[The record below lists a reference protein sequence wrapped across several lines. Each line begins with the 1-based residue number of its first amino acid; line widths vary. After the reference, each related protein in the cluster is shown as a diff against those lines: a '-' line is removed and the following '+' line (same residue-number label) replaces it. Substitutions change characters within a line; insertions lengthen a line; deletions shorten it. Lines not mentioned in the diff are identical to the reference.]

1 MKKLLKYLKGYI
13 KESIIAPLFKLL
25 EACFELFVPIV
36 IKNIVDIGI
45 GRADKAYV
53 IRMSL
58 LLVLLAV
65 VGLICSVTAQ
75 YFAAKA
81 AVGFAAGLRHALFKH
96 IGRLSYTE
104 YDRLGTS
111 SLITRM
117 TSDVNQV
124 QSGVNLA
131 LRLFLRSPFIVA
143 GAMIMA
149 FTVDAT
155 AAITFAIAIPV
166 LSLIVYAIML
176 LSIPLY
182 KKVQKKL
189 DKLLNTTREN
199 LTGVRVIRAFRLEEK
214 ERNEF
219 NQYNEE
225 LTATSKFA
233 GKISALMNPLTYVI
247 INLAIIWLIQIGAL
261 RVSAGLLTQG
271 AVLALYN
278 YMSQIL
284 VELIKFA
291 NLIITITKG
300 FASGNR
306 ISAVF
311 EMKPSIEDA
320 GSALSEEKITDGE
333 IDIRANSDN
342 KSEYAVSFRH
352 VSLRYKD
359 AGSEALTDISFNV
372 RRREIVGII
381 GGTGSGKSS
390 LINLIPR
397 FYDATGGEVLVD
409 GINVR
414 DYPIRALR
422 DRIGIVPQKAV
433 LFSGSI
439 RDNMRIGK
447 KDATDDEIMEAI
459 KLAQAADIVAEKKE
473 GLDFFIE
480 QAGKNLSGGQRQ
492 RLTIARALVKK
503 PDILILDDSA
513 SALDFATDAALR
525 KALREIPNKP
535 TTFIVSQRSSSIRHA
550 DKIIV
555 LDDGEIAGIGS
566 HDELLAG
573 CRVYKEIYDSQ
584 FKKEDR

>member
-1 MKKLLKYLKGYI
+1 MRKLLKYLKGYV
-13 KESIIAPLFKLL
+13 KESILAPLFKLL

-36 IKNIVDIGI
+36 IKRIVDIGI
-45 GRADKAYV
+45 GQADKAFV
-53 IRMSL
+53 IKMSL

-65 VGLICSVTAQ
+65 VGLISSVTAQ
-75 YFAAKA
+75 FFAARA
-81 AVGFAAGLRHALFKH
+81 AVGFAGKLRHALFKH
-96 IGRLSYTE
+96 IGQLSYTE
-104 YDRLGTS
+104 YDTLGTS

-124 QSGVNLA
+124 QSGINLT
-131 LRLFLRSPFIVA
+131 LRLLLRSPFIVV

-149 FTVDAT
+149 FTVDAD
-155 AAITFAIAIPV
+155 AAVTFAVAIPV
-166 LSLIVYAIML
+166 LSVIVFAIML
-176 LSIPLY
+176 VSIPLY
-182 KKVQKKL
+182 KKVQKRL
-189 DKLLNTTREN
+189 DMVLKSTREN
-199 LTGVRVIRAFRLEEK
+199 LAGVRVIRAFRLEEK
-214 ERNEF
+214 EKNEF
-219 NQYNEE
+219 YKYNDE
-225 LTATSKFA
+225 LTATSKFV
-233 GKISALMNPLTYVI
+233 GRISALMNPLTYVV
-247 INLAIIWLIQIGAL
+247 INLAIIWLIQIGAI

-291 NLIITITKG
+291 NLIITITKA

-311 EMKPSIEDA
+311 DMKSSIVEASTEKVIA
-320 GSALSEEKITDGE
+320 GSNTDG
-333 IDIRANSDN
+333 R
-342 KSEYAVSFRH
+342 SEFAVCFRH

-359 AGSEALTDISFNV
+359 AGSEALTDIDFGV
-372 RRREIVGII
+372 RRGEVVGII

-390 LINLIPR
+390 LVNLIPR
-397 FYDATGGEVLVD
+397 FYDASSGEVLID

-414 DYPIRALR
+414 DYPLKSLR

-433 LFSGSI
+433 LFAGSI

-447 KDATDDEIMEAI
+447 KDATDEEIMEAI
-459 KLAQAADIVAEKKE
+459 KQAQAADIVAQKKE
-473 GLDFFIE
+473 GLDFLIE
-480 QAGKNLSGGQRQ
+480 QGGKNLSGGQRQ

-525 KALREIPNKP
+525 KTLREISYKP
-535 TTFIVSQRSSSIRHA
+535 TIFIVSQRTSSIQHA

-555 LDDGEIAGIGS
+555 LDDGLVAGIGR
-566 HDELLAG
+566 HDELLAS
-573 CRVYKEIYDSQ
+573 CRVYREIYDSQ
-584 FKKEDR
+584 FRKEDL